1 VLAAFREGK
10 PYQGEWQM
18 LRADGSRF
26 WGQLRGRPVAD
37 GDASAGTIWSIV
49 DISEQIAAR
58 AQLEWSASHDVL
70 TGLCNRKVLAQ
81 RLAHVVE
88 ALPRSLPAA
97 VVMIDLDHFKPIND
111 RAGHAAGD
119 AMLKAVAAAIVSRV
133 RATDLV
139 VRLGGDEFALL
150 LERCPHDTALRIAE
164 NVRQAVA
171 AIELNWEGQALR
183 VGASLGVASLGTE
196 TLSADD
202 WLAAADAACYAAKA
216 EGRGAVRAA
225 ARPALRVVS

>member
-1 VLAAFREGK
+1 
-10 PYQGEWQM
+10 M
-18 LRADGSRF
+18 
-26 WGQLRGRPVAD
+26 
-37 GDASAGTIWSIV
+37 
-49 DISEQIAAR
+49 
-58 AQLEWSASHDVL
+58 
-70 TGLCNRKVLAQ
+70 
-81 RLAHVVE
+81 VE

-183 VGASLGVASLGTE
+183 VGASLGVASLGAE

-202 WLAAADAACYAAKA
+202 WLAAADAACYAARP

-225 ARPALRVVS
+225 APGAARGQLRRERAPASATASAVMLTMRRTVEAGLRMCAGAFAPSRMGPTVTPCRR